1 VADPIWKSVG
11 FFSFSLFTT
20 LVVYSFSVG
29 SSAETELDR
38 TQKLDVGEGLEIRS
52 YRSQEDFKGENLG
65 RYTAPLIR
73 ETPVQKLEAV
83 RVSSTIPKTSAS
95 VNAELTTIENSKFR
109 IQNSLVAQAPSPDS
123 QPGREISLNGRRFPI
138 AWTQWNENGSVR
150 TGITD
155 TGAMQA
161 LGIELLS
168 TSKSDVQPVLWF
180 PADPN
185 RPISLGAKFIN
196 PYRYIDI
203 TELVN
208 QAGGQLQIAGNVL
221 NIDFPQPQ
229 ILNIREGNQTWGKRL
244 VIDLERPVFWQ
255 VSQAP
260 KQGAVIIEGM
270 ATPEL
275 LAQFQPSPTPDDA
288 IQATD
293 EDDMGSGA
301 PSPAPTKPDERL
313 FSLQSD
319 GKVTK
324 LLLDLPTAYG
334 VQVFSLAN
342 PNRLVVDIRPDVMK
356 QRDIVWAPGII
367 WRQRFVR
374 LNGGFFPVNWLEI
387 DPRSPGI
394 SLKPI
399 TSNPNTLEGIA
410 PLVTTARS
418 WQATAAI
425 NGGFFN
431 RDSKLPL
438 GAIRQD
444 NRWLSS
450 PILNRGAIAWND
462 KGQVKIG
469 RLAFRETLAIS
480 TGERLPIL
488 FLNSGYVDAGMARY
502 TPEWG
507 ASYKTLTDNEIIVVV
522 QNNRVTQQLQAGQAG
537 SDSFAIPT
545 DGYLLTIRKNGVPA
559 SALLVGMQVTL
570 ESATVPAEFASYPH
584 VLGAGPLLVQNG
596 RIVLNAASERFSKGF
611 QKQMASRSAI
621 ATSDRGTLIIATV
634 HNRVGGRGATLG
646 ELAQIVQKLGAVDA
660 LNLDGGSSTSLS
672 LGGQLID
679 RSPVTAARVH
689 NGIGIFLSASP

>member
-1 VADPIWKSVG
+1 MTDSIWKSVG
-11 FFSFSLFTT
+11 FFSFSLLAT

-29 SSAETELDR
+29 SSAETEGDR
-38 TQKLDVGEGLEIRS
+38 PQKLDVGESLEIRS
-52 YRSQEDFKGENLG
+52 PRSQEDFKAENQD
-65 RYTAPLIR
+65 RYTAPPIR

-83 RVSSTIPKTSAS
+83 RVSSAIPQTNTS
-95 VNAELTTIENSKFR
+95 VNAELITIEHSKFR
-109 IQNSLVAQAPSPDS
+109 ILNSLIAQTRSSDS
-123 QPGREISLNGRRFPI
+123 QASREISLNGRRFPI

-150 TGITD
+150 TAITD

-161 LGIELLS
+161 LGVELLS
-168 TSKSDVQPVLWF
+168 TNRSDVQPVLWF
-180 PADPN
+180 PVDPK
-185 RPISLGAKFIN
+185 RPISLGAKFIS
-196 PYRYIDI
+196 PYRYLDI
-203 TELVN
+203 TGLVN
-208 QAGGQLQIAGNVL
+208 RAGGQLQVAGNVL

-229 ILNIREGNQTWGKRL
+229 ILNIRQGNQTWGKRL
-244 VIDLERPVFWQ
+244 VIDLDRPVFWQ

-275 LAQFQPSPTPDDA
+275 LAQFQPSPTVDDA

-301 PSPAPTKPDERL
+301 PSPAPSKLDEQL

-319 GKVTK
+319 GKITK
-324 LLLDLPTAYG
+324 LLIDLPTAHG

-356 QRDIVWAPGII
+356 QRDIVWAPGVI

-374 LNGGFFPVNWLEI
+374 LDRSYFPVNWLEI

-410 PLVTTARS
+410 PLVMTARS

-469 RLAFRETLAIS
+469 RLAFREMLTTS

-507 ASYKTLTDNEIIVVV
+507 ANYKTLTDNETIVVV
-522 QNNRVTQQLQAGQAG
+522 QNNRVTQQLQAGLAG
-537 SDSFAIPT
+537 KDAFAIPT
-545 DGYLLTIRKNGVPA
+545 DGYLLAIRKNGAPA
-559 SALLVGMQVTL
+559 SVLLVGTQVTL
-570 ESATVPAEFASYPH
+570 ESSTFPADFASYPH
-584 VLGAGPLLVQNG
+584 VLGAGPLLIQNG
-596 RIVLNAASERFSKGF
+596 RIVLNAALERFSTGF

-634 HNRVGGRGATLG
+634 HNRVGGRGATLS
-646 ELAQIVQKLGAVDA
+646 ELAQIMQKLGAVDA
-660 LNLDGGSSTSLS
+660 LNLDGGSSTSLL
-672 LGGQLID
+672 LGGQSID

-689 NGIGIFLSASP
+689 NGIGIFLSTSP